1 MGGEVEDDE
10 MKQKQKQTAFPNH
23 TQLTEHVHNQGEL
36 MTYAE
41 NRYTTG
47 LFMTVV

>member
-1 MGGEVEDDE
+1 MEGEVEDDE
-10 MKQKQKQTAFPNH
+10 MKQKQTAFPNH

-36 MTYAE
+36 MTYVE